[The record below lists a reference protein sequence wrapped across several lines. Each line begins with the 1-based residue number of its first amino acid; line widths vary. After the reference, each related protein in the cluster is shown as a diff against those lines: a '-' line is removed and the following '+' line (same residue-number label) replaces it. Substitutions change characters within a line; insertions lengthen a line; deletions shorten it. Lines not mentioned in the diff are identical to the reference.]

1 MKRKA
6 GAVRQKA
13 APRSLQG
20 SLFFCKDMHPP
31 PGLAS
36 PARISPSSRLMAL
49 HIRDFRQSDEAGLN
63 RLCQT
68 GRLLGQGP
76 APGDPDRI
84 LIGLRAGNIA
94 GAAWLRL
101 QEDAGTLLAIVTASS
116 GRWQSDA
123 LELIAEASLWLSSR
137 GAPQIELKAIPTDPI
152 LLAGLE
158 DMQFVPEGPR
168 AVLRRQALSRS
179 VA

>member
-1 MKRKA
+1 MT
-6 GAVRQKA
+6 GAVRQNA

-20 SLFFCKDMHPP
+20 SLFFCKDMHHP
-31 PGLAS
+31 PGVAS

-49 HIRDFRQSDEAGLN
+49 HIRDFRQSDEAGLT

-68 GRLLGQGP
+68 GRLLGQAP

-94 GAAWLRL
+94 GAAWLSL

-116 GRWQSDA
+116 GPWQSDA

-137 GAPQIELKAIPTDPI
+137 GAPQIVLKAIPTDPI

-168 AVLRRQALSRS
+168 GVLRRHALSRS
-179 VA
+179 AA